1 MTIIDAS
8 GLLCPFPLLQ
18 LQKKL
23 KQVSKGEIVEL
34 ISTDKGSIQ
43 DIRSFCEQ
51 TSHLLMKEHIDYD
64 LSRFIFTVQKNTK
77 I

>member
-23 KQVSKGEIVEL
+23 KQVPTGEVVQL
-34 ISTDKGSIQ
+34 ISTDKGSIK
-43 DIRSFCEQ
+43 DVHSFCEQ
-51 TSHLLMKEHIDYD
+51 TSHALIDEQIDYVHY
-64 LSRFIFTVQKNTK
+64 RFVFTVQKN
-77 I
+77 INI